1 MKKEK
6 DPVNHTLQSQ
16 VLYAPFVKAVD
27 KVRKDCAEM
36 SFSDF
41 VPKRFA
47 LSYDPPVIV
56 LEYMVPST
64 GKLYHHKMRLRNL
77 TKESK
82 ISDIMNYLEQRHP
95 LYFMSPNLKKDQV
108 RKLVEKIQFKMKGK
122 EPESKSKVPLK
133 QKEDLNN
140 L

>member
-1 MKKEK
+1 
-6 DPVNHTLQSQ
+6 
-16 VLYAPFVKAVD
+16 
-27 KVRKDCAEM
+27 M

>member
-1 MKKEK
+1 M
-6 DPVNHTLQSQ
+6 
-16 VLYAPFVKAVD
+16 LYAPFVKAVD
-27 KVRKDCAEM
+27 KVRKDPSEM

-41 VPKRFA
+41 QPKRFA
-47 LSYDPPVIV
+47 VNYDPPVIV

-82 ISDIMNYLEQRHP
+82 ISETMAYLEQRHP
-95 LYFMSPNLKKDQV
+95 LYFMSPNLKREQIQ
-108 RKLVEKIQFKMKGK
+108 KLVEKIQFRMKPTAK
-122 EPESKSKVPLK
+122 PKVPLK
-133 QKEDLNN
+133 TKDELN